1 MESPEPFERG
11 DLSIDFVQQRV
22 GVAGEEVMLTAT
34 QYNLLAELAINAG
47 RMVTHEELLH
57 RVWGPT
63 NPGSPRVIR
72 TQLMRAAAEAG
83 GGRREPDI
91 HLRRTPGRV

>member
-1 MESPEPFERG
+1 
-11 DLSIDFVQQRV
+11 
-22 GVAGEEVMLTAT
+22 MLTAT

-47 RMVTHEELLH
+47 RVVTHEELLH

-72 TQLMRAAAEAG
+72 TQLMRLRQKLWR
-83 GGRREPDI
+83 GRREPDI
-91 HLRRTPGRV
+91 HPRRAPGGV